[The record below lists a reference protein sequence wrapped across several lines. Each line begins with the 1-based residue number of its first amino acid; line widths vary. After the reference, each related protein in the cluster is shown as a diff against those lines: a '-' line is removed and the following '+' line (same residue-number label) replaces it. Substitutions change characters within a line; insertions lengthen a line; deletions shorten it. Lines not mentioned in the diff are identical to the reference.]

1 MTVMATV
8 LDQARQCHEALTA
21 LEAVPADALAVL
33 LVGSQARGWA
43 NPTSDYDFCIVT
55 EKPYQ
60 DGETRL
66 VGVPLE
72 PSVTAVREVLAGDH
86 RCELAYWT
94 DSQLRQMI
102 DKVSW
107 RRFESGESSL
117 KTLVDVEQ
125 TLLERLA
132 SAVPTA
138 GEGWLTAART
148 AVEASAFRAFITT
161 FSLSSAEGK
170 LEDIV
175 GMLELGDLESA
186 VLAGRLALD
195 HMADA
200 LLDSH
205 GVYGTGIPKWRMRR
219 LRELADPALSPEK
232 YWELITM
239 AGYGAANA
247 AGWVDAV
254 VTQCQDLALEIEI

>member
-8 LDQARQCHEALTA
+8 LDQARQCHQALTA
-21 LEAVPADALAVL
+21 LGAVPDDALAVL

-43 NPTSDYDFCIVT
+43 NPTSDYDFCIIT
-55 EKPYQ
+55 EQPFR
-60 DGETRL
+60 DGEIRA

-72 PSVTAVREVLAGDH
+72 PPVTAVREMLAGDR

-94 DSQLRQMI
+94 AGQVRQMV

-107 RRFESGESSL
+107 SRFESGGSSL

-132 SAVPTA
+132 SAVPTDGA
-138 GEGWLTAART
+138 AWLDTARA

-219 LRELADPALSPEK
+219 LRELADPALSPER

-239 AGYGAANA
+239 SGYGAANA